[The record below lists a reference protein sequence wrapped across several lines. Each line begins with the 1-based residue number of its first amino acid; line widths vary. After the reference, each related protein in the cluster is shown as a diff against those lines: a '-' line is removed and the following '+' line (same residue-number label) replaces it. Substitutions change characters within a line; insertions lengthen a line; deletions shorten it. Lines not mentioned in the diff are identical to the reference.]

1 MPAPFGHPKS
11 FAEVFPMLP
20 QSPKVA
26 VNANPHYEKLGGGPA
41 VRRLVDRFYEL
52 MDELPEAAAIR
63 AMHPQDLGHSK
74 EKLFMFLSGWLG
86 GPPLYAERHGPPRLG
101 RAHARFGV
109 DSAARDAWM
118 LCMKRALEEQVADA
132 DLRAQLV
139 AAFAKVAESIAR
151 H

>member
-1 MPAPFGHPKS
+1 MH
-11 FAEVFPMLP
+11 P

-26 VNANPHYEKLGGGPA
+26 ANANPHYEKLGGEPA
-41 VRRLVDRFYEL
+41 VRRLVERFYEL
-52 MDELPEAAAIR
+52 MDELPEAVAIR

-118 LCMKRALEEQVADA
+118 LCMTRALEEQVADVE
-132 DLRAQLV
+132 LRAQLV
-139 AAFAKVAESIAR
+139 AAFAKVAESIVR